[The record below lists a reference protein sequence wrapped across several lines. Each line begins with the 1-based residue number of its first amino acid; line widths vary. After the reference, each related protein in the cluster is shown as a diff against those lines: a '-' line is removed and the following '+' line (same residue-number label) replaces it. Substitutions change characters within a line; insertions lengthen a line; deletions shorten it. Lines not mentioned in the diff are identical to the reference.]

1 MITFLITNEFNKA
14 KQNKWMNSSYKNGIN
29 TNMKTNKN
37 FNKTIKK
44 DEYEKVIF
52 WVGSGVSYEKPTCF
66 PLGNSLTELA
76 LEDGLGEDYE
86 LFIDNY
92 KKVARILDLPLK
104 ECPRLETIFQIYK
117 DIDENFN
124 TNYLSKLK
132 IFGEAEPNINHY
144 LLANAIN
151 NGCFVFTSNFYNC
164 IEKAYKNLFDKE
176 LTKENIHHFHGTFD
190 NIDRIGISIDNI
202 YKIDSET
209 EKVLIEILNKQYL
222 HIFMGYSLSDD
233 LDINNYLSNNKS
245 KSDAIFINHSNQNE
259 TKYLDQDKRKILENC
274 FKNVE
279 EKSMN
284 TTDFLIENFGTIN
297 KTYIPDNGY
306 DFVGNYKK
314 RITRKK
320 INNNILKVYLSE
332 YIGIIPSK
340 ICPFFP
346 LLSKYTRKY
355 TKHIFFKT
363 KISKVNL
370 KECVN
375 DLKETE
381 TIKSYDINRL
391 SWGIYINYC
400 EGLFTKKDKEL
411 LNWLLKEIDKK
422 LNYNGLLFGEKNT
435 LLRNKGVLRTIHGS
449 KDGKKYINEAK
460 ERYENVSNIDG
471 VVGCMVDLYLCNLIG
486 NKINK
491 NENDELKELLE
502 MNVLLPKHK
511 EHYEYF
517 KKKLKA

>member
-1 MITFLITNEFNKA
+1 
-14 KQNKWMNSSYKNGIN
+14 MNSSYKNGIN
-29 TNMKTNKN
+29 TNMKTKKN

-151 NGCFVFTSNFYNC
+151 NGCFVFTSNFDNC

-209 EKVLIEILNKQYL
+209 EKVLFEILNKRYL
-222 HIFMGYSLSDD
+222 HIFIGYSLSDD

-245 KSDAIFINHSNQNE
+245 ESDAIFINHTNQNK
-259 TKYLDQDKRKILENC
+259 TKHLKSTKKKILEKC

-279 EKSMN
+279 EKSIN
-284 TTDFLIENFGTIN
+284 TTKYLIENYGPIN
-297 KTYIPDNGY
+297 INNIPDNGY

-314 RITRKK
+314 HITRKN
-320 INNNILKVYLSE
+320 INNNIFKVYLSE
-332 YIGIIPSK
+332 YIGIIPVK

-346 LLSKYTRKY
+346 FLSKYTRKY

-363 KISKVNL
+363 KISTINL
-370 KECVN
+370 IECVN
-375 DLKETE
+375 ELKEKE

-400 EGLFTKKDKEL
+400 EGLFTKKNKEL
-411 LNWLLKEIDKK
+411 LDWLLKEIDKK

-435 LLRNKGVLRTIHGS
+435 LLRNKGVLRTIRGF
-449 KDGKKYINEAK
+449 KGGKKYINKAK
-460 ERYENVSNIDG
+460 ERYRNISNIDG
-471 VVGCMVDLYLCNLIG
+471 VVGCMVDLYLCNLIR

-491 NENDELKELLE
+491 NKNDKLKKLLE

>member
-1 MITFLITNEFNKA
+1 
-14 KQNKWMNSSYKNGIN
+14 MNSSYKNGIN

-151 NGCFVFTSNFYNC
+151 NGCFVFTSNFDNC

>member
-1 MITFLITNEFNKA
+1 
-14 KQNKWMNSSYKNGIN
+14 
-29 TNMKTNKN
+29 MKTNKN

-86 LFIDNY
+86 SFIDNY

-151 NGCFVFTSNFYNC
+151 NGCFVFTSNFDNC

-400 EGLFTKKDKEL
+400 EGLFTKKDIEHL
-411 LNWLLKEIDKK
+411 DWLLIEIDKK

-449 KDGKKYINEAK
+449 KDGKKVY
-460 ERYENVSNIDG
+460 
-471 VVGCMVDLYLCNLIG
+471 
-486 NKINK
+486 
-491 NENDELKELLE
+491 
-502 MNVLLPKHK
+502 
-511 EHYEYF
+511 
-517 KKKLKA
+517 

>member
-1 MITFLITNEFNKA
+1 MKANED
-14 KQNKWMNSSYKNGIN
+14 I
-29 TNMKTNKN
+29 
-37 FNKTIKK
+37 NKTIKK
-44 DEYEKVIF
+44 DEYEKIIF

-66 PLGNSLTELA
+66 PLGNSLTKLA
-76 LEDGLGEDYE
+76 LEDGLDKDCES
-86 LFIDNY
+86 FIDNY
-92 KKVARILDLPLK
+92 KKVVKILDLPLK

-117 DIDENFN
+117 DIDENYN

-151 NGCFVFTSNFYNC
+151 NGCFVFTSNFDNC

-176 LTKENIHHFHGTFD
+176 LTEDNIHHFHGTFD
-190 NIDRIGISIDNI
+190 NIGSIGISIDNI
-202 YKIDSET
+202 YKIESET
-209 EKVLIEILNKQYL
+209 EKVLIEILNKRYL
-222 HIFMGYSLSDD
+222 HIFIGYSLSDD

-245 KSDAIFINHSNQNE
+245 ESDAIFINHTNQNE
-259 TKYLDQDKRKILENC
+259 SKELEAPKKKILENC
-274 FKNVE
+274 FKNVKE
-279 EKSMN
+279 DSIN
-284 TTDFLIENFGTIN
+284 TTKYLIENYGSIN
-297 KTYIPDNGY
+297 IKNIHDNGY
-306 DFVGNYKK
+306 DFVDNYKK

-320 INNNILKVYLSE
+320 INNNIFKVYLSE

-346 LLSKYTRKY
+346 FLSKYTRKY

-411 LNWLLKEIDKK
+411 LNWLLIEIDKK
-422 LNYNGLLFGEKNT
+422 LNYNELLFGEKNI
-435 LLRNKGVLRTIHGS
+435 LLRNKGVLITISGLD
-449 KDGKKYINEAK
+449 DGEKFINEAK

-471 VVGCMVDLYLCNLIG
+471 VVGCMVDLYLCNLIQ
-486 NKINK
+486 NKSNK
-491 NENDELKELLE
+491 NDISKDEIDKLEELLE
-502 MNVLLPKHK
+502 INVLLPKHK
-511 EHYEYF
+511 QHYEYF
-517 KKKLKA
+517 KKKLTTCK

>member
-1 MITFLITNEFNKA
+1 
-14 KQNKWMNSSYKNGIN
+14 MNSSYKNGIN

-66 PLGNSLTELA
+66 PLGNSITELA

-151 NGCFVFTSNFYNC
+151 NGCFVFTSNFDNC

>member
-1 MITFLITNEFNKA
+1 
-14 KQNKWMNSSYKNGIN
+14 
-29 TNMKTNKN
+29 MKTNKN

-151 NGCFVFTSNFYNC
+151 NGCFVFTSNFDNC

>member
-1 MITFLITNEFNKA
+1 
-14 KQNKWMNSSYKNGIN
+14 MNSSYKNGIN

-151 NGCFVFTSNFYNC
+151 NGCFVFTSNFDNC

-190 NIDRIGISIDNI
+190 NIDSIGISIDNI

-259 TKYLDQDKRKILENC
+259 TKYLDQDKKKILENC

-449 KDGKKYINEAK
+449 KNGKKYINEAK

>member
-1 MITFLITNEFNKA
+1 
-14 KQNKWMNSSYKNGIN
+14 
-29 TNMKTNKN
+29 MKTNKN

-151 NGCFVFTSNFYNC
+151 NGCFVFTSNFDNC

-400 EGLFTKKDKEL
+400 EGLFTIKDKEL

>member
-1 MITFLITNEFNKA
+1 
-14 KQNKWMNSSYKNGIN
+14 
-29 TNMKTNKN
+29 MKTNKN

-86 LFIDNY
+86 SFIDNY

-151 NGCFVFTSNFYNC
+151 NGCFVFTSNFDDC

-400 EGLFTKKDKEL
+400 EGLFTKKDIEHL
-411 LNWLLKEIDKK
+411 DWLLIEIDKK

-471 VVGCMVDLYLCNLIG
+471 VVGCMVDLYLCNLIR

>member
-1 MITFLITNEFNKA
+1 
-14 KQNKWMNSSYKNGIN
+14 MNSSYKNGIN

-151 NGCFVFTSNFYNC
+151 NGCFVFTSNFDNC

-517 KKKLKA
+517 KKKLKAWK

>member
-1 MITFLITNEFNKA
+1 
-14 KQNKWMNSSYKNGIN
+14 
-29 TNMKTNKN
+29 MKTNKN

-86 LFIDNY
+86 SFIDNY

-151 NGCFVFTSNFYNC
+151 NGCFVFTSNFDDC

-400 EGLFTKKDKEL
+400 EGLFTKKDIEHL
-411 LNWLLKEIDKK
+411 DWLLIEIDKK

-460 ERYENVSNIDG
+460 ERYENVSNMDG
-471 VVGCMVDLYLCNLIG
+471 VVGCMVDLYLCNLIR